1 MKNSN
6 SPLLS
11 ESQIQELRNEF
22 SRTSFRNYLDDN
34 FPDECCN
41 CGSKDNLTYH
51 HIVPLSLGGRNKLSN
66 IAKLCPI
73 CHEKAHLDFNNLK
86 NIGVFKAIKNNS
98 IGRKKLVILD
108 NNSEEILRKY
118 YNLEIGTYE
127 AKTLLGISTNTKS
140 TWYNLRTA
148 YEDKYKIPEGF
159 HNNIDLK
166 NSQTRR
172 KESLKKSKFRFN
184 YDDEIENIL
193 HEYFNCK
200 IGAKEA
206 KQRIGLS
213 TKTTDTWYRLIN
225 TYKEKFNIPDEF
237 KNSIDRDNIQEQ
249 RIKTTKQNILN
260 KKLKEFNNHK

>member
-1 MKNSN
+1 MELFFIALNT
-6 SPLLS
+6 PIFFRLL
-11 ESQIQELRNEF
+11 
-22 SRTSFRNYLDDN
+22 
-34 FPDECCN
+34 
-41 CGSKDNLTYH
+41 
-51 HIVPLSLGGRNKLSN
+51 
-66 IAKLCPI
+66 
-73 CHEKAHLDFNNLK
+73 
-86 NIGVFKAIKNNS
+86 
-98 IGRKKLVILD
+98 
-108 NNSEEILRKY
+108 
-118 YNLEIGTYE
+118 
-127 AKTLLGISTNTKS
+127 
-140 TWYNLRTA
+140 
-148 YEDKYKIPEGF
+148 
-159 HNNIDLK
+159 
-166 NSQTRR
+166 
-172 KESLKKSKFRFN
+172 KSKFRFN